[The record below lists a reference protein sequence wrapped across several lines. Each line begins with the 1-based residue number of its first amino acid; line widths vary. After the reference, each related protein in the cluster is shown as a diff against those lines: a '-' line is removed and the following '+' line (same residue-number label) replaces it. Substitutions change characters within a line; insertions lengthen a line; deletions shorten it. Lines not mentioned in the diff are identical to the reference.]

1 MAHKSEIYD
10 AIEKLAEAMG
20 VDVGIVIEAVEDGFK
35 SAYKKYIRR
44 NQVPTNISVAV
55 TREHDIQVLARK
67 VVSEEIT
74 DDLMQISLEEAR
86 KFSPEYQLGDILEIR
101 DSADSG
107 YVNGDFY
114 AKDVEAEEDAGAGTG
129 VLAGMQNVSATVSIT
144 FALEDGE

>member
-86 KFSPEYQLGDILEIR
+86 KFSPEYQLGDILEIDVTPR
-101 DSADSG
+101 DFGRDRKSTRLNSSHASKSRMP
-107 YVNGDFY
+107 YH
-114 AKDVEAEEDAGAGTG
+114 
-129 VLAGMQNVSATVSIT
+129 
-144 FALEDGE
+144 